1 MRAIL
6 TFQGFRES
14 NAARTGTEDA
24 FYSII
29 RLFASSGIT
38 TYHPKNWTADV
49 KELAHELARQGIRN
63 VALVSYSHGQ
73 AAAVAFAKFAY
84 TLGISTDLWLAC
96 DPVYRPTFLPRWN
109 CLQPLAFRAM
119 LPNGKITVPRC
130 IRRVAWVRQKIDL
143 PRGHDLIAED
153 PTSTHVADPLIIP
166 LRHTLIDHAPRWVD
180 LIRQELTTW
189 ANPPAAIPVCEPC
202 KTSPP
207 SSPTLPSSSEPSP
220 PFSPS

>member
-29 RLFASSGIT
+29 RLFASSEIT

-49 KELAHELARQGIRN
+49 KELANELARQGIRN

-130 IRRVAWVRQKIDL
+130 IRRVAWVRQKINL
-143 PRGHDLIAED
+143 PRGHDLIPED
-153 PTSTHVADPLIIP
+153 PTNTHVAEPLIIP

-220 PFSPS
+220 PSSPS

>member
-73 AAAVAFAKFAY
+73 AAAVAVAKFAY

-109 CLQPLAFRAM
+109 WLQPLAFRAM

-143 PRGHDLIAED
+143 PRGHDLIPED
-153 PTSTHVADPLIIP
+153 PTSTHVAEPLIIP
-166 LRHTLIDHAPRWVD
+166 LRHTLIDHAPRWVE

-220 PFSPS
+220 PSSPS